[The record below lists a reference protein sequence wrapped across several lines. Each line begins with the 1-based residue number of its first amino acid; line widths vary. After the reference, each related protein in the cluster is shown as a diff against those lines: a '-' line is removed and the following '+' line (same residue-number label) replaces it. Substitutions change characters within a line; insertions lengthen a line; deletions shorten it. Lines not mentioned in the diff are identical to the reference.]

1 MQLTFMVILSVYLA
15 GIFLL
20 GWLLSRKQKS
30 LEDFFLASRSLSG
43 FLVFLTVSASWLGA
57 TSTLV
62 SVDEAYQRGISAFW
76 VMGMPTVVTVLV
88 FAFILAGP
96 IRRLPIVSLP
106 DLVEKFYGRGVRHL
120 SAGLIIWYMVLLAA
134 SQMVALGRLLES
146 VMGMS
151 YLTGLILTTAVVL
164 AYSIIGGFY
173 SVVITDGIQLVV
185 LTSGI
190 ILLFGLLVQTV
201 SFKELSVL
209 AARTTGQG
217 DFLNLFADWKR
228 NILIFMSFTAAWI
241 ISPITWQRIQ
251 GARDKRSAVRGLA
264 GSGILLFAV
273 YIIITLVGMMALGVL
288 VPSSGGDSILSR
300 LISSGFGAGL
310 SLLLFVA
317 VVSAILSTLDSVIN
331 TGALSLTRDVF
342 IQVLPH
348 GNEKRGVRLS
358 RLSTLIMGV
367 AAFLVATQF
376 QSILKTLGLASEI
389 MAVGFFIPGIAMF
402 LLKGRY
408 PRAGLFS
415 LVGGSLFALIG
426 FFQALGWLQLGLP
439 VWPFSVLPGMGICCG
454 LFFAGFLMDRRI
466 LNQRKGAE

>member
-1 MQLTFMVILSVYLA
+1 MIVLTVFLVGLFLS
-15 GIFLL
+15 
-20 GWLLSRKQKS
+20 GWLFSSRNRN

-62 SVDEAYQRGISAFW
+62 SVDEAFQRGISAFW

-88 FAFILAGP
+88 FAFVLAGP

-106 DLVEKFYGRGVRHL
+106 DLVETFYGRGVRHL

-151 YLTGLILTTAVVL
+151 YVTGLVLATTVVL

-185 LTSGI
+185 LSAGI
-190 ILLFGLLVQTV
+190 ILLFGLLAHTV
-201 SFKELSVL
+201 SFREVTAL
-209 AARTTGQG
+209 AVGMGKG
-217 DFLNLFADWKR
+217 DFFDLFADWQR
-228 NILIFMSFTAAWI
+228 NGLIFLSFTAAWI

-264 GSGILLFAV
+264 GSGVVLLVV
-273 YIIITLVGMMALGVL
+273 YILITGIGMMSLAVL
-288 VPSSGGDSILSR
+288 SPSGAGEPILSR
-300 LISSGFGAGL
+300 LITTRFGGGL
-310 SLLLFVA
+310 SFLLFVA
-317 VVSAILSTLDSVIN
+317 VVSAILSTLDSVLN

-342 IQVLPH
+342 IQLFP
-348 GNEKRGVRLS
+348 RGDDRRSVGLS
-358 RLSTLIMGV
+358 RLSTLIMGA
-367 AAFLVATQF
+367 AAFLVATRF

-389 MAVGFFIPGIAMF
+389 MAVGFFIPGMAMF
-402 LLKGRY
+402 LLKGRS

-415 LVGGSLFALIG
+415 LGGGSLYALLG
-426 FFQALGWLQLGLP
+426 FFQALGWVRVGLP
-439 VWPFSVLPGMGICCG
+439 AWPYSVPLGMAGCAG
-454 LFFAGFLMDRRI
+454 LFLFGYMMDRMS
-466 LNQRKGAE
+466 LNPKEEKQ